1 MQLISKCA
9 IPLVTA
15 VRDRRVE
22 GGGGRQAVGE
32 EEGEE
37 EEEEVVVLL
46 GKLANDS
53 NERSVLV
60 F

>member
-1 MQLISKCA
+1 MCNSISHC
-9 IPLVTA
+9 
-15 VRDRRVE
+15 REGQE